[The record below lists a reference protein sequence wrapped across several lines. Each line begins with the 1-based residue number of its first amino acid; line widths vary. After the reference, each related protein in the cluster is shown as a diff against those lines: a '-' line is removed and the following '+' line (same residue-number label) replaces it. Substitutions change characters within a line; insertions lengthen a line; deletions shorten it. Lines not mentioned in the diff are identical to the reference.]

1 MVSTLH
7 SVLLTGPYKV
17 INYSILKIFSLLYLK
32 ASEATYG
39 FCILHFLAFQ
49 IQKKKKIC
57 KYPAQAGCGSVCFGE
72 KCWVFFIFQV
82 SSRYHVCFH
91 LISNKALF
99 LLNMSSEMSQR
110 TWYEMEYLLIFYNKY
125 LRYV

>member
-49 IQKKKKIC
+49 IQKKKKSVNILL
-57 KYPAQAGCGSVCFGE
+57 KQDVDQSVLEKNVGSFL
-72 KCWVFFIFQV
+72 FF
-82 SSRYHVCFH
+82 
-91 LISNKALF
+91 K
-99 LLNMSSEMSQR
+99 
-110 TWYEMEYLLIFYNKY
+110 
-125 LRYV
+125 